1 MSSSDSPRPV
11 ASWNEWFLPNTET
24 VSTASVSPPEVT
36 SPLTPTPVLPT
47 AAPVQSP
54 IQQAPVSQTPAAQ
67 KKAYQP
73 PAGAVVTPL
82 RSVALATA
90 KNMDASLSVPTA
102 TSLRT
107 LNTARL
113 ESFRTELNARRQGSA
128 LSKVS
133 FTHIIAFSLTRAA
146 SSSESFRSIYAN
158 DESGSPRRV
167 TFPHVNLGVAVDA
180 PKPDGTRQLMVPV
193 LHDADTLSFDEFV
206 IRLDELFEKA
216 RTGKLTMP
224 DLTGA
229 TLSLTNPGTVGTI
242 SSQPRLMEY
251 QSSIIGVG
259 AFHIPSAFETVDPER
274 LRELGV
280 TRQVTITS
288 TYDHRVIQGA
298 ESGRLL
304 GLIADSLTGSD
315 GLFDSIMKDLSN
327 TATSTDAAQTSSSG
341 SPVVAAAPSNAAPAV
356 IAPTDITP
364 TGSTLTD
371 STPTIIIPVSSTG
384 SVSTTHRAPFSYG
397 SDVSHAVV
405 RLIDAYMAWGHTA
418 AHIDPLEAYNL
429 STWLPSASLDP
440 AFHGLTD
447 LSLVVSTPPVSS
459 RTSWVLSE
467 LVEELRRIWCSSIGF
482 ELSHIEDAE
491 LRRALVAHAEA
502 PFELEA
508 EKKLE
513 LLGRIS
519 DTEGFERFL
528 QTKYTGQK
536 RFGIEGSDVFIAML
550 QHALDVAASRGS
562 KAVSIGMPHR
572 GRLAALSL
580 VAGKPFEDFLE
591 VFEGHTPAGA
601 TPGSGDVKYHLGFE
615 SSSFARLPL
624 ALLPNPS
631 HLETVTPLV
640 LGHARA
646 WSNQFGATSAVLPI
660 IAHGDAA
667 FAGQGVVAESF
678 ALSGT
683 DAYRTGG
690 ALHIIVNNQVGFTTS
705 PRDARSTRYASD
717 VVKGLNVPVLHV
729 NADDPEAALRTVEIA
744 IDLRERFET
753 DVVID
758 LVGYRRNGHNEGD
771 DPSMTQPVM
780 YRHIAKHPTVRALY
794 AERLVASGVVTSE
807 VVSELKDR
815 FQARFSPVLEKLR
828 QTPVTKP
835 TLPGTSSALEF
846 SEPSSVVDASLLV
859 SLITRI
865 AQPPTTSTLLPK
877 VQKVLTERQRL
888 FEEGAVDWATA
899 ELLALGSLHAS
910 GVSVRL
916 TGEDVRRGTFSQRHI
931 APTDTKTGVA
941 RPVFASND
949 AASFEVFDSVLSEYA
964 AVGFEAGYV
973 LRDPSSM
980 VLWEAQFGDFAN
992 TAQVVI
998 DQYLAPS
1005 REKWGVAMPLV
1016 LLLPHGFEGQGPE
1029 HSSARIERFL
1039 QLSARN
1045 NWRVAYPTT
1054 AAQYFHLLRLAALE
1068 SPRRPLVVF
1077 TPKQPLRMK
1086 ETRSLT
1092 SELTSGSFSPVIVSA
1107 PSGVSDA
1114 AVERVVLCSGK
1125 VAWDLLACRDE
1136 LSSHTVVVRLESLY
1150 PFPAAL
1156 VAELVSRFPNVSDWV
1171 WAQEEPENMGALS
1184 FVAPL
1189 LASLLPSLRLAARSA
1204 SPSPA
1209 TGFKYM
1215 HDAELAALLADVFKR

>member
-1 MSSSDSPRPV
+1 
-11 ASWNEWFLPNTET
+11 
-24 VSTASVSPPEVT
+24 
-36 SPLTPTPVLPT
+36 
-47 AAPVQSP
+47 
-54 IQQAPVSQTPAAQ
+54 
-67 KKAYQP
+67 
-73 PAGAVVTPL
+73 
-82 RSVALATA
+82 
-90 KNMDASLSVPTA
+90 MDASLAVPTA

-107 LNTARL
+107 INTARL

-133 FTHIIAFSLTRAA
+133 FTHIIAFALTKAA
-146 SSSESFRSIYAN
+146 ASSESFRSIYAT
-158 DESGSPRRV
+158 DDALVPLRV
-167 TFPHVNLGVAVDA
+167 VFPHVNLGVAVDV
-180 PKPDGTRQLMVPV
+180 PRPDGTRQLMVPV
-193 LHDADTLSFDEFV
+193 LQDADTLSFDEFV
-206 IRLDELFEKA
+206 SALDALFEKA
-216 RTGKLTMP
+216 RTNKLTMP

-242 SSQPRLMEY
+242 SSQPRLMEF

-280 TRQVTITS
+280 TRQVTVTS

-315 GLFDSIMKDLSN
+315 GLFDSIMKAHSN
-327 TATSTDAAQTSSSG
+327 TASSADALVVSSAVT
-341 SPVVAAAPSNAAPAV
+341 PVVLAAPSNAAPV
-356 IAPTDITP
+356 VT
-364 TGSTLTD
+364 
-371 STPTIIIPVSSTG
+371 PVSS
-384 SVSTTHRAPFSYG
+384 SVSVGATHRAPLSYG

-429 STWLPSASLDP
+429 STRLPSESLDP

-482 ELSHIEDAE
+482 ELSHIEDTE
-491 LRRALVAHAEA
+491 LRRALVAHAES

-562 KAVSIGMPHR
+562 KAVSLGMPHR

-615 SSSFARLPL
+615 SSSFARLPV

-646 WSNQFGATSAVLPI
+646 WSNQFGATALVLPI

-729 NADDPEAALRTVEIA
+729 NADDPEAALRAVEIA
-744 IDLRERFET
+744 IDLRERFDT

-794 AERLVASGVVTSE
+794 AERLVASGVVTSAM
-807 VVSELKDR
+807 VSELKDR
-815 FQARFSPVLEKLR
+815 FQVRFSPVLEKLR

-835 TLPGTSSALEF
+835 SLPGTSSALEF
-846 SEPSSVVDASLLV
+846 SVPTSDVDASLLE
-859 SLITRI
+859 SLIARI

-877 VQKVLTERQRL
+877 VHKVLTERQRL

-931 APTDTKTGVA
+931 APTDAETGVPH
-941 RPVFASND
+941 PVFASND

-1092 SELTSGSFSPVIVSA
+1092 SELTSGSFAPVVVSA

-1114 AVERVVLCSGK
+1114 AIERVVLCSGK
-1125 VAWDLLACRDE
+1125 VAWDLLARRDE

-1150 PFPAAL
+1150 PFPAAH

-1215 HDAELAALLADVFKR
+1215 HDAELAALLADVFER